1 MPYEI
6 RRGDIAY
13 VPLYHPAAA
22 LHNGA
27 LVADLERDFD
37 AVKRYL
43 DQLLAPP
50 PPPVPAVPPRPESE
64 QLRLL

>member
-1 MPYEI
+1 MVK
-6 RRGDIAY
+6 RGDVAY

-27 LVADLERDFD
+27 LVADLEHDFD
-37 AVKRYL
+37 RVKAYL
-43 DQLLAPP
+43 EALLAPP
-50 PPPVPAVPPRPESE
+50 PPPIPTVAPPKQVAE

>member
-1 MPYEI
+1 M
-6 RRGDIAY
+6 RGDVAY

-27 LVADLERDFD
+27 LVSDLERDID
-37 AVKRYL
+37 KVKSYL
-43 DQLLAPP
+43 DKLLAPP
-50 PPPVPAVPPRPESE
+50 PPPAPAPRPEAE